1 MDICIG
7 FIWIQWV
14 AVLLALAAGAY
25 GGRIT
30 PSMMLGSTLGIVFG
44 TVWAIAIAPISLGDV
59 CFCGGRSILRPCTK
73 NAYDIL
79 CIYA

>member
-7 FIWIQWV
+7 FIWIQVV

-30 PSMMLGSTLGIVFG
+30 PSMMLGSTWESYLVPFG
-44 TVWAIAIAPISLGDV
+44 L
-59 CFCGGRSILRPCTK
+59 L
-73 NAYDIL
+73 L
-79 CIYA
+79 